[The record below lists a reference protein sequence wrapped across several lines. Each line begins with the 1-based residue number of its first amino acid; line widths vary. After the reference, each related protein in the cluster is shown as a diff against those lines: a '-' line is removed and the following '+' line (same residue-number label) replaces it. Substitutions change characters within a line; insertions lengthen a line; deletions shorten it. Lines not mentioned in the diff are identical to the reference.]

1 VEYAHGDTRSGT
13 WRRPVASAIPKS
25 SNMSSMKGG
34 LENFTPRARQYGA
47 TETLMVKGAVA
58 CAVASFGRLGEQNKF
73 T

>member
-1 VEYAHGDTRSGT
+1 
-13 WRRPVASAIPKS
+13 
-25 SNMSSMKGG
+25 MSSMKGG